1 MHKASGPV
9 GSDPWSFFFGETGM
23 FYLGVDIAKAKL
35 DCLLLDAA
43 TQKRKSKTV
52 ANSIEGIVA
61 LLKSLQTWGIDPLQ
75 LSVMMEPTGSY
86 HELAAFAL
94 ADAGCSVCLVN
105 PAQLRSYAQALG
117 VRGKSDAT
125 DAALLARYGAV
136 ERPAPWQPPSLS
148 VRTLRA
154 LLARR
159 DAVAED
165 LQRER
170 NRAEKTEVTDAPA
183 AVDQSLRNGI
193 AFLEKQLET
202 LQHAIAQHI
211 DDDPDLKDKRNL
223 LLTIPGVGERVS
235 EHMTALLAGRSFNTA
250 EQVAAYLGLVPIEWQ
265 SGSSIRG
272 KPRLSKAGPAHLRKL
287 LYLPAVVATRHNP
300 HIRALYL
307 RLLDKGKPKMAAI
320 GAAMRKLA
328 HLCFGVVHSGK
339 PYDRN
344 YRPKKA

>member
-1 MHKASGPV
+1 
-9 GSDPWSFFFGETGM
+9 M
-23 FYLGVDIAKAKL
+23 FYLGVDVAKAKL
-35 DCLLLDAA
+35 DCMLLDAA

-52 ANSIEGIVA
+52 ANSIEGIAA
-61 LLKSLQTWGIDPLQ
+61 LLKSLQTWGVDPLQ
-75 LSVMMEPTGSY
+75 LSVLMEPTASY

-105 PAQLRSYAQALG
+105 PAQLRRYAQALG
-117 VRGKSDAT
+117 VRGKNDAA

-136 ERPAPWQPPSLS
+136 ERPVPWQPPSLS

-170 NRAEKTEVTDAPA
+170 NRAEKTEATDAPA
-183 AVDQSLRNGI
+183 AVDQSLRNGM
-193 AFLEKQLET
+193 AFLEKQLEA

-211 DDDPDLKDKRNL
+211 DDDPDLKDKRTL

-235 EHMTALLAGRSFNTA
+235 EHMTALLAGRSFDTA

-339 PYDRN
+339 PYDRS
-344 YRPKKA
+344 YLPKKA